1 MLVRFEAKG
10 IFKGAEVNRD
20 LDWEYGDDDGM
31 LVELKMLLS
40 MQVFISFISN
50 AGGPGGVGKVL
61 TCKQWHNEESYVSHI
76 SCVNFFLMS

>member
-1 MLVRFEAKG
+1 
-10 IFKGAEVNRD
+10 
-20 LDWEYGDDDGM
+20 
-31 LVELKMLLS
+31 MLLS